1 VETPQLT
8 GREREMGDVIT
19 FSNVEVLYFE
29 VRKKEGAPCFVRV
42 HVAADFGDGIAKQMG
57 WSEIPDCVGT
67 CDLAGEIHASHMT
80 LTPSE
85 KGLRGHEV
93 QLSVIGAESFRLV
106 GIQTEDGVRS
116 GRELRFRLVSA
127 DPNAA
132 ALLAQYMHR
141 VGDASAVLKVWSVV
155 QEELAL
161 GAEG

>member
-1 VETPQLT
+1 
-8 GREREMGDVIT
+8 MGNVIT
-19 FSNVEVLYFE
+19 FSNVEVRYFE

-42 HVAADFGDGIAKQMG
+42 HVAADFGERIAEQME

-85 KGLRGHEV
+85 KALRGHEV
-93 QLSVIGAESFRLV
+93 QISVISADSFQCVEIR
-106 GIQTEDGVRS
+106 TEGGVRS

-132 ALLAQYMHR
+132 ALLAQYMQR
-141 VGDASAVLKVWSVV
+141 VGDASGDLTVSHVV
-155 QEELAL
+155 QEKLAL
-161 GAEG
+161 GVEG